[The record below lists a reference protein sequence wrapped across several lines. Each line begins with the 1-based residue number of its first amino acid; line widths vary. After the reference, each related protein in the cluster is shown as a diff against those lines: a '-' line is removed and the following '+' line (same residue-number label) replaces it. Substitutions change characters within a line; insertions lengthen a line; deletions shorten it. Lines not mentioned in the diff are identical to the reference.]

1 MFFDAILKFK
11 SEKRFMVVIS
21 DQEVETACSIP
32 MTGKCVNIRICDTCK
47 VFTYILLLPVKSVY
61 MVKIKVVSITSK

>member
-1 MFFDAILKFK
+1 
-11 SEKRFMVVIS
+11 MVVIS

-32 MTGKCVNIRICDTCK
+32 MTGKCVNIRRCATCK

-61 MVKIKVVSITSK
+61 IW